1 MGFAQFLIVRSLA
14 LAPAGVIAP
23 MQYTILVWGALYG
36 VLLFGDPIKT
46 NVVVGACILVASS
59 VYIMYRER
67 VRQVPKPYV
76 G

>member
-1 MGFAQFLIVRSLA
+1 
-14 LAPAGVIAP
+14 